1 MPTHLVDNHH
11 HEVDPGQV
19 VAGDVVDVSSAPLGQ
34 VALRVQTLDVNQ

>member
-11 HEVDPGQV
+11 NEVDPRQV

-34 VALRVQTLDVNQ
+34 VALRVQTLDGNQ